1 MRIGVITTAITLIG
15 MMLLWLIVSTNTDA
29 VKGIFEELYIT
40 RAAGFVLC
48 KDGGRIRRFFCG
60 I

>member
-29 VKGIFEELYIT
+29 VKVIFEELYIT